1 MLILCDCHVYYT
13 YRLEEALTEADDVMQ
28 FTETALGL
36 QSNNVDEQ
44 TAAARKY
51 TQMTDYVTSRIMEST
66 DEPLRKVYVYTVEL
80 LPIQQ
85 KGGLFAVR

>member
-1 MLILCDCHVYYT
+1 MIFNKYTVLILCDCILYT

-66 DEPLRKVYVYTVEL
+66 VEPLRKVYVYTVEL
-80 LPIQQ
+80 L
-85 KGGLFAVR
+85 

>member
-1 MLILCDCHVYYT
+1 M
-13 YRLEEALTEADDVMQ
+13 EEALTEADDVMQ

-36 QSNNVDEQ
+36 QSKNVDEQ

-66 DEPLRKVYVYTVEL
+66 VEPLKKVYVYTVEL
-80 LPIQQ
+80 QQ
-85 KGGLFAVR
+85 ICTTARWPLFHLLLDKCLQLYNVV